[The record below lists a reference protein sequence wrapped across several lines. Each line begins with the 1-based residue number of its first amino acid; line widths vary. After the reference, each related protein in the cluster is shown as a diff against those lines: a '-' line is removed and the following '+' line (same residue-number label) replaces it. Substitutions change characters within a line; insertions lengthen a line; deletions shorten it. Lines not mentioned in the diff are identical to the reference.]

1 MSDRVLSVLAAGE
14 EAVTELPMPAIAY
27 FIIAFGLFV
36 VALAVTW
43 SFRNTHHKVPRPT
56 PHPEPRTAGQSVE
69 RDGSQH

>member
-1 MSDRVLSVLAAGE
+1 MSDRVLSVIAAGE

-56 PHPEPRTAGQSVE
+56 LHQEPDSAGQAVE
-69 RDGSQH
+69 RDRSQR